1 MDIKEL
7 LDKIN
12 ALYSKQV
19 KEGLT
24 EEEKK
29 EQAELR
35 SIYIKGFRENF
46 RAQLDTIKVVSPEE
60 YDKQTKNKFKN

>member
-12 ALYSKQV
+12 ALYRKQIN
-19 KEGLT
+19 EGLT
-24 EEEKK
+24 EDEKK

-35 SIYIKGFRENF
+35 KIYIKGFRENF
-46 RAQLDTIKVVSPEE
+46 KAQLDTIKVVSPEE
-60 YDKQTKNKFKN
+60 YDRQMNDKYKN